1 MCIRKIGYYM
11 CVQLQNLRLNSMI
24 ATQLQK
30 RADILFYAC
39 GTAKLEIFETEE
51 KARRAEE
58 SRGAIQ
64 LTLRKERERMGIP

>member
-1 MCIRKIGYYM
+1 
-11 CVQLQNLRLNSMI
+11 MI

-30 RADILFYAC
+30 RTDILFYAC

>member
-1 MCIRKIGYYM
+1 
-11 CVQLQNLRLNSMI
+11 MI

>member
-1 MCIRKIGYYM
+1 
-11 CVQLQNLRLNSMI
+11 MI

-30 RADILFYAC
+30 RVDILFYAC
-39 GTAKLEIFETEE
+39 GTSKLEIFETEV